1 MWVSG
6 SGSWRKL
13 FGYASIPFAVYV
25 LSPWFPG
32 SLYIRRWKA
41 VVSHW
46 EKLPMLLAIYS
57 FLKLVAFVRLF
68 FYCYLIIDGSW
79 ADWYT
84 QGKLKFNHFCSTWII
99 SDYEWK
105 NPCLYSVH
113 TVSVVTPQHMFDGK
127 FTAPNLEVRSCFPEC
142 RYASENTNRFRYISS
157 WWMTCALSSLSLR
170 IGRATTIRA
179 RRLPAAPRYA
189 V

>member
-113 TVSVVTPQHMFDGK
+113 TVSVVTPQHMLTENSLPRIWRYFLLPHLP
-127 FTAPNLEVRSCFPEC
+127 PNHL
-142 RYASENTNRFRYISS
+142 TIDLHWRFRQESS
-157 WWMTCALSSLSLR
+157 PVVPGSPLLSRS
-170 IGRATTIRA
+170 TQ
-179 RRLPAAPRYA
+179 AASF
-189 V
+189 